1 MRDAF
6 RRSSARVR
14 LLVLD
19 HLQAMFER
27 AQEAIGVAS
36 VRRRPFR
43 VTSPRARRAHRARP
57 ASPRGRSAG
66 IAAAEDQL
74 LRLGEEF
81 DLADA
86 AAAQLDVVPGD
97 RDRAVAFMRMDLPLD
112 RMDVLDR
119 RVVEIAPPDER
130 LDRFEKV
137 ARRFADRRR
146 RRAP

>member
-1 MRDAF
+1 MPSSRF
-6 RRSSARVR
+6 RQRVR

-27 AQEAIGVAS
+27 AQDS
-36 VRRRPFR
+36 DRHPSDRRRR
-43 VTSPRARRAHRARP
+43 LASRARARKAPRAPSSVA
-57 ASPRGRSAG
+57 RGRKRR

-74 LRLGEEF
+74 LGLGEEF

-86 AAAQLDVVPGD
+86 AAAELDVVACD
-97 RDRAVAFMRMDLPLD
+97 RDRAVAAMGVDLALD

-119 RVVEIAPPDER
+119 GVVEIAPPDEG
-130 LDRFEKV
+130 LDRFEETR
-137 ARRFADRRR
+137 AGRPDRRR